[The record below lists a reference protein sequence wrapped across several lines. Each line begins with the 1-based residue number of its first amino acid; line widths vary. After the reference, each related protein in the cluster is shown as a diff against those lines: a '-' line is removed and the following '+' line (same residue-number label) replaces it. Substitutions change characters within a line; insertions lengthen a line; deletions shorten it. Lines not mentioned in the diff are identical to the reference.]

1 MNEYCGN
8 GVCLN
13 RRCRLLRD
21 NGCKSADLIGLIK
34 FLLWGL
40 ATQRLQRNQTLPI
53 FAKGVACKT
62 IFYDEPNRN
71 KPIVEKAWHI
81 YNTVLFSILILQL
94 MHRSR
99 GCNWE

>member
-1 MNEYCGN
+1 M
-8 GVCLN
+8 N

-34 FLLWGL
+34 YLPWGL

-62 IFYDEPNRN
+62 IFYDEHNRN
-71 KPIVEKAWHI
+71 KPIVEKSLAHI
-81 YNTVLFSILILQL
+81 QHCLIFNSYFAINAQEQRMQL
-94 MHRSR
+94 
-99 GCNWE
+99 GINKQT